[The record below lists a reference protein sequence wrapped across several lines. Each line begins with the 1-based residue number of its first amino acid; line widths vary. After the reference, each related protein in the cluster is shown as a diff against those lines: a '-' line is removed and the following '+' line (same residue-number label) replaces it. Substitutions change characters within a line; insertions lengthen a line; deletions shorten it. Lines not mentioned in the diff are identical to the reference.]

1 MKITAKTVAVAVIAI
16 VLSSAG
22 LSGASATQDLH
33 THHSSIA
40 MNQSFPAEQ
49 HAAHVE
55 VQNNLLA
62 INSLIEH
69 CAFACI
75 MCLLTFVVMK
85 SSKRLRTPPVVVHYK
100 CSQSFNYTQTLNF
113 FVPPHKQ
120 LVVLRM

>member
-33 THHSSIA
+33 THHSSTA
-40 MNQSFPAEQ
+40 MSEAFPAEQ
-49 HAAHVE
+49 HAAHVD

-75 MCLLTFVVMK
+75 MCLFTFVVMK
-85 SSKRLRTPPVVVHYK
+85 SSKRLHTPSVVVEHK
-100 CSQSFNYTQTLNF
+100 SSQRFIHTQVLDYII
-113 FVPPHKQ
+113 PPHKH